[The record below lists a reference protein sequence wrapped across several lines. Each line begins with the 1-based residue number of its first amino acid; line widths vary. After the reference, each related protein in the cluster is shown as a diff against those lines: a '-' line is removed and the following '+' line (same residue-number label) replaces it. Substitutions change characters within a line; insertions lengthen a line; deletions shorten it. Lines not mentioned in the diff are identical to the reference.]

1 MKKILLSFVIP
12 CYRSELTIEK
22 VIDEIIS
29 TVSQHESEYDYEIIC
44 VNDCSPDKVLD
55 VLKILAEQNPR
66 IKVID
71 FAKNMGKHSA
81 ILAGYAYINGD
92 YIINIDDDFQCPV
105 YELWRMLKPV
115 ENDDYD
121 CSTAKYYK
129 KKQSFVKNVGS
140 NINLIMASIMLNKP
154 KKLKFENFT
163 VLKRYVVDEIVKYN
177 KPYPYLEGLIYRV
190 TTRISTVDMNERD
203 RGDDKS
209 TGFTL
214 KKSISLWLN
223 GFTSFS
229 IKPLRIST
237 VLGFVFALFGFV
249 IGLIIVI
256 SKIIHPDIPAGY
268 TSLISVQ
275 LLIGGILMILLGL
288 IGEYVGRIYIC
299 LNNTPQYVI
308 RNTINISN
316 KDNED
321 KRIT

>member
-1 MKKILLSFVIP
+1 MKTLLSFVIP

-22 VIDEIIS
+22 VINEIIE
-29 TVSQHESEYDYEIIC
+29 TVSQRSDNYDYEVIC
-44 VNDCSPDKVLD
+44 VNDCSPDNVLS
-55 VLKILAEQNPR
+55 VLKKISKANLK

-105 YELWRMLKPV
+105 NELWHMLEPLEKGGF
-115 ENDDYD
+115 D
-121 CSTAKYYK
+121 CSSAKYYK
-129 KKQSFVKNVGS
+129 KKQSFIKNIGS
-140 NINLIMASIMLNKP
+140 NINLIISSIMLSKP
-154 KKLKFENFT
+154 KNLRFENFT
-163 VLKRYVVDEIVKYN
+163 VLKRYVADEIVKYN

-190 TTRISTVDMNERD
+190 TTRIAIVEMNERS
-203 RGDDKS
+203 RGDDKQ

-237 VLGFVFALFGFV
+237 VLGFLFALIGFV
-249 IGLIIVI
+249 VGLVMVI
-256 SKIIHPDIPAGY
+256 HKIINPDVPAGY
-268 TSLISVQ
+268 TSLIAVQ
-275 LLIGGILMILLGL
+275 LLVGGILMILLGL

-308 RNTINISN
+308 REKINV
-316 KDNED
+316 D
-321 KRIT
+321 KR